1 MNSTFHRK
9 SASCTH
15 VSAVLHA
22 LVAVTSNGQLQYT
35 PNSTLPEMEDES
47 MPVTSKLCEWKI
59 PHKRKESNQS
69 MSTAVFIQ
77 HDYQKSNKRR
87 VSLTEDFDPRPVQ
100 FRGNAKSLLT
110 DLPEQVHGES
120 LGISLLFDPRYCNNL
135 SVPISSK
142 PDIPCTSQLQYS
154 VAEFKASLI
163 LPKEKLQKIEQDTR
177 GQRHSPLWYSARRY
191 RISASHFGDILHRK
205 STTPPDALVLS
216 IVQPR
221 SFSSAATAWGIQ
233 NEPIAIRAY
242 LAHQHQQMKSGVTVQ
257 STGFIISQTYPYLGA
272 SPDGSVYDPHDVSH
286 PYGYK

>member
-22 LVAVTSNGQLQYT
+22 LVAVTRNGQLQYT

-47 MPVTSKLCEWKI
+47 MPVTSKLCEWNI
-59 PHKRKESNQS
+59 PQKRKESNQS
-69 MSTAVFIQ
+69 MSTAVFMQ

-87 VSLTEDFDPRPVQ
+87 VSLTEDLIQ
-100 FRGNAKSLLT
+100 GLCSSEEMLIKSLLT
-110 DLPEQVHGES
+110 DLLEQVHGES

-177 GQRHSPLWYSARRY
+177 ANATVHYGTQLV
-191 RISASHFGDILHRK
+191 DI
-205 STTPPDALVLS
+205 A
-216 IVQPR
+216 
-221 SFSSAATAWGIQ
+221 
-233 NEPIAIRAY
+233 
-242 LAHQHQQMKSGVTVQ
+242 
-257 STGFIISQTYPYLGA
+257 
-272 SPDGSVYDPHDVSH
+272 
-286 PYGYK
+286 